1 MKIAVIG
8 VGAMG
13 SVYAGLL
20 ADAGN
25 EVWAIDVWREHID
38 AIRDRG
44 LRIEGKSGDRTVKI
58 AATMDAQE
66 AGHCDLVIIATK
78 AMHVDAAA
86 VAAKP
91 IIRNNTTVLTIQNGI
106 GSFEKVAAKLGKE
119 KITIGVAGGFGASIT
134 APGHV
139 HHNGMELIRLGEM
152 AGPVTTR
159 LDKVAEVWSD
169 AGFNVKT
176 YDDIQPMVWEKL
188 ICNVCFSGVCTVSES
203 QIKEVLGDH
212 DLWQI
217 AKGCATEAYQVA
229 RAKDIKVSFEDPIS
243 YVKAFGEKMPN
254 ARPSMLLDHMEG
266 RATEIDVIN
275 GAIVR
280 EGADTQVTTPFNA
293 VITALVIAKE
303 TRLGLR

>member
-20 ADAGN
+20 ADAGY
-25 EVWAIDVWREHID
+25 EIWAIDVWREHID

-44 LRIEGKSGDRTVKI
+44 LRVEGKSGDRTVKI
-58 AATMDAQE
+58 AATTDAQE
-66 AGHCDLVIIATK
+66 AGPCDLVIIATK
-78 AMHVDAAA
+78 AMHVEAAA

-91 IIRNNTTVLTIQNGI
+91 IIGNNTTVLTIQNGI
-106 GSFEKVAAKLGKE
+106 GSFEKVAATLGKE
-119 KITIGVAGGFGASIT
+119 KITVGVAGGFGASIK

-159 LDKVAEVWSD
+159 LDKVAEVWSN

-176 YDDIQPMVWEKL
+176 YDDIERMVWEKL
-188 ICNVCFSGVCTVSES
+188 ICNVCFSGVCTVSKS
-203 QIKEVLGDH
+203 QIKGVLGDH
-212 DLWQI
+212 GLWQI

-254 ARPSMLLDHMEG
+254 SRPSMLLDHMEG
-266 RATEIDVIN
+266 RASEIDVIN

-280 EGADTQVTTPFNA
+280 EGADTQVTTPFNS

-303 TRLGLR
+303 TRLGVR

>member
-25 EVWAIDVWREHID
+25 EIWAIDVWSEHIN

-44 LRIEGKSGDRTVKI
+44 LRVEGKSGDRTVKI
-58 AATMDAQE
+58 AATTDAQE
-66 AGHCDLVIIATK
+66 AGPCDLVIIATK
-78 AMHVDAAA
+78 AMHVEAAA
-86 VAAKP
+86 VAAKT
-91 IIRNNTTVLTIQNGI
+91 IIRDNTTVLTIQNGI
-106 GSFEKVAAKLGKE
+106 GSFEKVAATIGKE
-119 KITIGVAGGFGASIT
+119 KITIGVAGGFGASIK

-139 HHNGMELIRLGEM
+139 YHNGMELIRLGEM

-159 LDKVAEVWSD
+159 LDKVAEVWSN

-176 YDDIQPMVWEKL
+176 YDDIERMVWEKL
-188 ICNVCFSGVCTVSES
+188 ICNVCFSGVCTVSKS
-203 QIKEVLGDH
+203 QIKGVLGDH
-212 DLWQI
+212 GLWQI

-229 RAKDIKVSFEDPIS
+229 RAKEIKVSFEDPIS
-243 YVKAFGEKMPN
+243 YVQAFGEKMPN

-266 RATEIDVIN
+266 RASEIDAIN

-280 EGADTQVTTPFNA
+280 EGANTQVTTPFNS
-293 VITALVIAKE
+293 VITALVIA
-303 TRLGLR
+303 L

>member
-20 ADAGN
+20 ADAGY
-25 EVWAIDVWREHID
+25 EIWAIDIWREHID

-44 LRIEGKSGDRTVKI
+44 LRVEGKSGDRTVKI
-58 AATMDAQE
+58 AATTDAQE
-66 AGHCDLVIIATK
+66 AGPCDLVIIATK
-78 AMHVDAAA
+78 AMHVEAAA
-86 VAAKP
+86 LAAKP
-91 IIRNNTTVLTIQNGI
+91 IIGNNTTVLTIQNGI
-106 GSFEKVAAKLGKE
+106 GSFEKVAATIGKE
-119 KITIGVAGGFGASIT
+119 KITIGVAGGFGASIK

-139 HHNGMELIRLGEM
+139 YHNGMELIRLGEM

-159 LDKVAEVWSD
+159 LDKVAEVWSN

-176 YDDIQPMVWEKL
+176 YDDIERMVWEKL
-188 ICNVCFSGVCTVSES
+188 ICNVCFSGVCTVSKS
-203 QIKEVLGDH
+203 QIKGVLGDH
-212 DLWQI
+212 GLWQI

-229 RAKDIKVSFEDPIS
+229 RAKEIKVSFEDPIS
-243 YVKAFGEKMPN
+243 YAQAFGEKMPN

-266 RATEIDVIN
+266 RASEIDAIN

-280 EGADTQVTTPFNA
+280 EGANTQVTTPFNS

-303 TRLGLR
+303 TRLGVR